1 MSSITVDQTRVENM
15 AEQPLQEIST
25 EAPPPAPPPPPPPPS
40 PGVVPIQLKDCIKD
54 LLKFTLTSCVDGELD
69 LGLSKDYCSQLL
81 QRDDHPSTP
90 SSSFPLSSSTGV
102 PSYPL
107 YKHLAACLYHSISC
121 GGLFRISDK
130 LDFVHHEDNPL
141 KLKEEEWT
149 KLINEKGSQLLNM
162 LATVDF
168 ELHVQ
173 ESFFSQLK
181 DARKTVEGRCA
192 VGNYNRI
199 VPGAFILFNK
209 SLLLQVQDVHKY
221 ISFHEMLEAESLQ
234 RVLPGVKNI
243 EEGVQ
248 VYRNFYSEEKER
260 SNGVLAICVTKPTSQ
275 LYSCMAAILLG
286 LSYGGIRVMLNMV
299 HTVGTVSE
307 RLPPSTSTLISSF
320 LTPHNPHV
328 KGSRLTNGARA
339 LAKHVNRSSDK
350 YWDSNKNR
358 LALDVIRRLIAN
370 CCWLNM
376 HRVPPHGVV
385 FEIRVADG
393 YGARWFADG
402 HKFIGFLEPY
412 MVDGHSKGWKH

>member
-1 MSSITVDQTRVENM
+1 MSSITVDQTRAENM

-54 LLKFTLTSCVDGELD
+54 LLKFTLTSSVNGELD

-90 SSSFPLSSSTGV
+90 SSSFPLSSST
-102 PSYPL
+102 
-107 YKHLAACLYHSISC
+107 
-121 GGLFRISDK
+121 
-130 LDFVHHEDNPL
+130 DNPL

-173 ESFFSQLK
+173 EPFFSQLK

-307 RLPPSTSTLISSF
+307 RLPPPTSTLISSF

-350 YWDSNKNR
+350 YWGNFCGSDSNKNR